1 MSLIKR
7 NYSTLPTTFSR
18 MFDDFF
24 TRDLFDWGN
33 NNYSVTNTTLPAVN
47 ILENN
52 DAFLVEM
59 AAPGMNKKD
68 FTIELEN
75 DVLKISS
82 TKESKKELNEDERFN
97 RREFSYQSFQRTFH
111 LPKTVVDESKI
122 EAKYQDGVLRV
133 MIPKREEAKALPPRQ
148 IKVQ

>member
-1 MSLIKR
+1 MTLIR
-7 NYSTLPTTFSR
+7 SNFPTLPR
-18 MFDDFF
+18 IFDDFL
-24 TRDLFDWGN
+24 TRDVFDWGT
-33 NNYSVTNTTLPAVN
+33 NNYSITNTTLPAVN

-68 FTIELEN
+68 FTIELDNEM
-75 DVLKISS
+75 LKISS
-82 TKESKKELNEDERFN
+82 EKEVKYEPKEDERYN
-97 RREFSYQSFQRTFH
+97 RREFSYQAFQRTFH

-122 EAKYQDGVLRV
+122 EAKYEDGVLRV